1 MVTLLECVFWE
12 KTDSKVTFISCCVD
26 GGTKQMFVFLHFVRA
41 CFFNFI
47 WLLKNVNPPI
57 IYK

>member
-26 GGTKQMFVFLHFVRA
+26 GGTKQMFVFLHFVHA
-41 CFFNFI
+41 CFNFYMAAEKCQSTNN
-47 WLLKNVNPPI
+47 L
-57 IYK
+57 